1 MHTHIHYN
9 YSVQVMRSL
18 KKKMLERSNFCDGIN
33 LTCSVRLKIIY
44 LAEIEN
50 FFAKITVNKG
60 KN

>member
-1 MHTHIHYN
+1 
-9 YSVQVMRSL
+9 
-18 KKKMLERSNFCDGIN
+18 MLERSNFCDGIN
-33 LTCSVRLKIIY
+33 LTCSVHLKIVY